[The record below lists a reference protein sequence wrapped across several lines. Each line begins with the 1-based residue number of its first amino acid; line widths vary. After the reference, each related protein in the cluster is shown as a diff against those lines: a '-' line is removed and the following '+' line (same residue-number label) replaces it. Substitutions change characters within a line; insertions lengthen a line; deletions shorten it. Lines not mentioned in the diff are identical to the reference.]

1 MNAATALTDQQAQQV
16 AEAIGQAEAQS
27 SAEIVCA
34 VATESG
40 RYDRAEMIFGVMLA
54 AISLVAV
61 HVYRFLNQL
70 DEGSFEEVSAL
81 GPAWQIGILGGGVVV
96 GSVLASYW
104 HGVRRIL
111 VGSGMQR
118 EEVDRAATYVF
129 ATSGMTATSGG
140 TGVLIYVS
148 LFERRV
154 VVLADHQALSVL
166 GESGIEALRD
176 TAVSHLKQGGLVDSF
191 VETINQAAT
200 GLAEALPADSEENPD
215 ELSNRVLQFH
225 PRP

>member
-1 MNAATALTDQQAQQV
+1 
-16 AEAIGQAEAQS
+16 
-27 SAEIVCA
+27 
-34 VATESG
+34 
-40 RYDRAEMIFGVMLA
+40 
-54 AISLVAV
+54 
-61 HVYRFLNQL
+61 
-70 DEGSFEEVSAL
+70 
-81 GPAWQIGILGGGVVV
+81 
-96 GSVLASYW
+96 
-104 HGVRRIL
+104 
-111 VGSGMQR
+111 MQR

>member
-1 MNAATALTDQQAQQV
+1 M
-16 AEAIGQAEAQS
+16 
-27 SAEIVCA
+27 
-34 VATESG
+34 
-40 RYDRAEMIFGVMLA
+40 
-54 AISLVAV
+54 
-61 HVYRFLNQL
+61 
-70 DEGSFEEVSAL
+70 
-81 GPAWQIGILGGGVVV
+81 
-96 GSVLASYW
+96 
-104 HGVRRIL
+104 
-111 VGSGMQR
+111 
-118 EEVDRAATYVF
+118 
-129 ATSGMTATSGG
+129 
-140 TGVLIYVS
+140 LIYVS

>member
-1 MNAATALTDQQAQQV
+1 M
-16 AEAIGQAEAQS
+16 
-27 SAEIVCA
+27 
-34 VATESG
+34 
-40 RYDRAEMIFGVMLA
+40 
-54 AISLVAV
+54 
-61 HVYRFLNQL
+61 
-70 DEGSFEEVSAL
+70 
-81 GPAWQIGILGGGVVV
+81 
-96 GSVLASYW
+96 
-104 HGVRRIL
+104 
-111 VGSGMQR
+111 
-118 EEVDRAATYVF
+118 
-129 ATSGMTATSGG
+129 
-140 TGVLIYVS
+140 LIYVS

-200 GLAEALPADSEENPD
+200 GLAEALPADSKENPD